1 MGIHRLQMLQMHST
15 PSLVLQMGR
24 ENKLCSPL
32 NPFGWHW
39 MSRADLQSKLMFVL
53 RGFSAHKTCCS
64 TLRWHLAV
72 ALLVAFPNECREW
85 LQRIIERAVQGSFQI
100 KNWICRAESF
110 YHVPTLFIHNDFIT
124 HIYVCVCVCVCVQTG
139 ADLGVGPE
147 GHRPLLK
154 SDWPLKCP
162 CPVSHRWFT
171 SSSLLAASVRRLKIN
186 LLNGFCLQLL
196 VLCFQ
201 SRSSS
206 PLREVPIQNFKVKKH
221 IMVDVI

>member
-1 MGIHRLQMLQMHST
+1 MPTWNPCCPGITHMGPIYQCWLGPT
-15 PSLVLQMGR
+15 W
-24 ENKLCSPL
+24 
-32 NPFGWHW
+32 NPW
-39 MSRADLQSKLMFVL
+39 
-53 RGFSAHKTCCS
+53 TN
-64 TLRWHLAV
+64 
-72 ALLVAFPNECREW
+72 P
-85 LQRIIERAVQGSFQI
+85 
-100 KNWICRAESF
+100 CRA
-110 YHVPTLFIHNDFIT
+110 
-124 HIYVCVCVCVCVQTG
+124 HIYSPYGAHTGPMIECCLGSG

-147 GHRPLLK
+147 GHRPQLK

>member
-1 MGIHRLQMLQMHST
+1 MVDAKRC
-15 PSLVLQMGR
+15 VCW
-24 ENKLCSPL
+24 NKCCVRS
-32 NPFGWHW
+32 FAGC
-39 MSRADLQSKLMFVL
+39 ADLNLAGLSVSCRKFIDAVMTILSGQSVIS
-53 RGFSAHKTCCS
+53 RGLHVTFWVT
-64 TLRWHLAV
+64 V
-72 ALLVAFPNECREW
+72 
-85 LQRIIERAVQGSFQI
+85 RIAWNLGWGGT
-100 KNWICRAESF
+100 KK
-110 YHVPTLFIHNDFIT
+110 VPGT
-124 HIYVCVCVCVCVQTG
+124 VPG

-162 CPVSHRWFT
+162 C
-171 SSSLLAASVRRLKIN
+171 RLKIN

-221 IMVDVI
+221 IMGWCHLSSLSLMLES